1 MPKIGKVGLSKDL
14 ASTPIESGFL
24 FTSDT
29 KQLYVDY
36 NDGAGKK
43 REQLTAEK
51 KNVVKSVTVAD
62 GSLKVETLDG
72 QLKDYEVGIKYN
84 TGDATTAGIVKLYT
98 GTGSNTDGSMTQQAI
113 TNALNEKAN
122 SSHSHA
128 ISDITDLQTTLD
140 SKLSIESNGYVKS
153 IDISGTQVTITKG
166 DGSSSEL
173 TTKDTTYSVFS
184 GASSSAAGKSGLVPA
199 PTTGDDD
206 KYLKG
211 NGTWADI
218 PTYGTG
224 NATTAGI
231 VKLYTGTGNNTD
243 GSMTQQAITNALNG
257 KLGKSD
263 VAVSA
268 QKLSTSRS
276 FSITGGAT
284 ASAVQFDGTN
294 AVSLNV
300 TSIDASKLTGTIS
313 IDRLPAGA
321 LERLIKVADQNA
333 RFALT
338 TSTVQ
343 LGDTVQQLDT
353 KVMYVVVDTD
363 NLDNAAGYVEY
374 TAGTAAS
381 VPWSG
386 VQGKPS
392 TFTPSTHTH
401 TKSQITDFPE
411 SLKNPTSVVIK
422 LNSGTT
428 EDTDQFTYDGSA
440 AKSINITAS
449 GIGAANVNHDHA
461 INDINDLQTT
471 LDSKLSTT
479 SSSYI
484 KDISIDGTQITIT
497 KGDESS
503 TKLTTK
509 DTTYSVFSGA
519 TSSAAGNSGLVP
531 APSAGEESTYLKG
544 NGDWADVSE
553 IVSDCVKLDG
563 SSTMQGALN
572 MGANNIT
579 GVGSLTFDSPS
590 YTPTNDND
598 AANKA
603 YVDDAI
609 SGVTI
614 TCDAELNEE
623 STNPVQNKV
632 LYSKIQ
638 ELTNSIASVKSTAE
652 TALTNANSAKTV
664 TDKYKTLLNIIGNNQ

>member
-36 NDGAGKK
+36 NDSSGKK

-72 QLKDYEVGIKYN
+72 QSKDYEVGIQYD

-98 GTGSNTDGSMTQQAI
+98 GTGNNTDGSMTQQAI

-122 SSHSHA
+122 SSHSHS

-140 SKLSIESNGYVKS
+140 SKLSIESDGYVKS
-153 IDISGTQVTITKG
+153 ISIDGTRVTITKG

-184 GASSSAAGKSGLVPA
+184 GATSSDAGESGLVPA

-231 VKLYTGTGNNTD
+231 VKLYTGTGSNTD
-243 GSMTQQAITNALNG
+243 GSMTQQAITNALND

-276 FSITGGAT
+276 FSIIGGAT

-294 AVSLNV
+294 DVSLNV

-363 NLDNAAGYVEY
+363 NLDSAAGYVEY

-386 VQGKPS
+386 VQEKPS
-392 TFTPSTHTH
+392 TFTPSPHTH
-401 TKSQITDFPE
+401 TRSQISDFP
-411 SLKNPTSVVIK
+411 VIK
-422 LNSGTT
+422 LNGGTT

-449 GIGAANVNHDHA
+449 SIGAANVNHDHV
-461 INDINDLQTT
+461 ISDITDLQTT
-471 LDSKLSTT
+471 LDTKLSTT

-484 KDISIDGTQITIT
+484 KDIGIDGTRVTIT
-497 KGDESS
+497 KGDGSS
-503 TKLTTK
+503 SELTTK

-519 TSSAAGNSGLVP
+519 TSSDAGESGLVP
-531 APSAGEESTYLKG
+531 APSVGEESTYLKG
-544 NGDWADVSE
+544 NGTWADVSE

-614 TCDAELNEE
+614 TCDTELNNE

-638 ELTNSIASVKSTAE
+638 ELTDSIASVKSTAE

>member
-51 KNVVKSVTVAD
+51 KNIVKSVTVTD

-72 QLKDYEVGIKYN
+72 QSNDYEVGTKYN

-98 GTGSNTDGSMTQQAI
+98 GTGNNADGSMTQQAI

-128 ISDITDLQTTLD
+128 ISDISDLQTTLD
-140 SKLSIESNGYVKS
+140 SKLSATSSSYVKNIS
-153 IDISGTQVTITKG
+153 IDGTQVTITKG
-166 DGSSSEL
+166 DGSSSKL

-184 GASSSAAGKSGLVPA
+184 GATSSAAGNSGLVPA
-199 PTTGDDD
+199 PAKGEDG

-218 PTYGTG
+218 PTYSTG

-243 GSMTQQAITNALNG
+243 GSMTQQAITNALND

-263 VAVSA
+263 AAVSA

-276 FSITGGAT
+276 FSISGGAT
-284 ASAVQFDGTN
+284 ASAVQFDGTDN
-294 AVSLNV
+294 VNLNV

-321 LERLIKVADQNA
+321 LERLVKVQDQNA

-392 TFTPSTHTH
+392 TFTPSSHTH
-401 TKSQITDFPE
+401 TKSEITDFP
-411 SLKNPTSVVIK
+411 STLKNPTSIK
-422 LNSGTT
+422 IQLNGGTS
-428 EDTDQFTYDGSA
+428 EGTDQYTYDGSA
-440 AKSINITAS
+440 AKNINITAS
-449 GIGAANVNHDHA
+449 SIGAAASSHSHE
-461 INDINDLQTT
+461 ISDISDLQTT
-471 LDSKLSTT
+471 LDAKLPIESDGYVK
-479 SSSYI
+479 S
-484 KDISIDGTQITIT
+484 ISIEGTQVTIT
-497 KGDESS
+497 KGDGSS
-503 TKLTTK
+503 SELNTK
-509 DTTYSVFSGA
+509 DTTYSVFGGA
-519 TSSAAGNSGLVP
+519 TSDAAGNSGLVP

-544 NGDWADVSE
+544 NGDWASTSE
-553 IVSDCVKLDG
+553 IISNCVKLDG

-579 GVGSLTFDSPS
+579 GVGSLTFNSS
-590 YTPTNDND
+590 AYTPTNDND
-598 AANKA
+598 AVNKA

-609 SGVTI
+609 SGVTV
-614 TCDAELNEE
+614 TCDTALNST

-638 ELTNSIASVKSTAE
+638 ELTNSIASVKTTAQ

>member
-36 NDGAGKK
+36 NDSTGKK

-62 GSLKVETLDG
+62 GSLNVETLDG
-72 QLKDYEVGIKYN
+72 QSQNYEVGTKYN

-128 ISDITDLQTTLD
+128 ISDINDLQTTLD
-140 SKLSIESNGYVKS
+140 AKLSATSSSYVKNIS
-153 IDISGTQVTITKG
+153 IEGTQVTITKG
-166 DGSSSEL
+166 DGSSSKL
-173 TTKDTTYSVFS
+173 TTKDTTYSAFS
-184 GASSSAAGKSGLVPA
+184 GATSAAAGKSGLVPA
-199 PTTGDDD
+199 PAKGEDG

-224 NATTAGI
+224 NGTTAGI
-231 VKLYTGTGNNTD
+231 VKLYTSTGNNTD
-243 GSMTQQAITNALNG
+243 GSMTQQAITNALND

-276 FSITGGAT
+276 FSISGGAT
-284 ASAVQFDGTN
+284 ASAVQFDGTDN
-294 AVSLNV
+294 VNLNV

-321 LERLIKVADQNA
+321 LERLVKVQDQTA

-363 NLDNAAGYVEY
+363 NLDSAAGYVEY

-392 TFTPSTHTH
+392 TFTPSSHTH
-401 TKSQITDFPE
+401 TKSEITDFP
-411 SLKNPTSVVIK
+411 STLKNPTSIK
-422 LNSGTT
+422 IQLNGGTS
-428 EDTDQFTYDGSA
+428 EGTDQYTYDGSA
-440 AKSINITAS
+440 AKNINITAS
-449 GIGAANVNHDHA
+449 GIGAAASSHSHA
-461 INDINDLQTT
+461 ISDITDLQTT
-471 LDSKLSTT
+471 LDAKLPIESD
-479 SSSYI
+479 SYV
-484 KDISIDGTQITIT
+484 KSISIEGTQVTIT
-497 KGDESS
+497 KGDGSS
-503 TKLTTK
+503 SKLNTK
-509 DTTYSVFSGA
+509 DTTYSTFSGA
-519 TSSAAGNSGLVP
+519 TSDAAGNSGLVP

-544 NGDWADVSE
+544 NGDWASTSE
-553 IVSDCVKLDG
+553 IVSNCVKLDG

-579 GVGSLTFDSPS
+579 GVGSLTFNSSS

-598 AANKA
+598 AVNKA

-614 TCDAELNEE
+614 TCDTALNST

-638 ELTNSIASVKSTAE
+638 ELTNSIASVKSTAQ
-652 TALTNANSAKTV
+652 TALTNANSAKAV

>member
-36 NDGAGKK
+36 NDSSGKK

-72 QLKDYEVGIKYN
+72 QSKDYEVGIKYD

-98 GTGSNTDGSMTQQAI
+98 GTGNNTDGSMTQQAI

-140 SKLSIESNGYVKS
+140 SKLSIESDGYVKS
-153 IDISGTQVTITKG
+153 ISIDGTRVTITKG

-184 GASSSAAGKSGLVPA
+184 GA
-199 PTTGDDD
+199 
-206 KYLKG
+206 
-211 NGTWADI
+211 
-218 PTYGTG
+218 
-224 NATTAGI
+224 
-231 VKLYTGTGNNTD
+231 
-243 GSMTQQAITNALNG
+243 
-257 KLGKSD
+257 
-263 VAVSA
+263 
-268 QKLSTSRS
+268 
-276 FSITGGAT
+276 
-284 ASAVQFDGTN
+284 
-294 AVSLNV
+294 
-300 TSIDASKLTGTIS
+300 
-313 IDRLPAGA
+313 
-321 LERLIKVADQNA
+321 
-333 RFALT
+333 
-338 TSTVQ
+338 
-343 LGDTVQQLDT
+343 
-353 KVMYVVVDTD
+353 
-363 NLDNAAGYVEY
+363 
-374 TAGTAAS
+374 
-381 VPWSG
+381 
-386 VQGKPS
+386 
-392 TFTPSTHTH
+392 
-401 TKSQITDFPE
+401 
-411 SLKNPTSVVIK
+411 
-422 LNSGTT
+422 
-428 EDTDQFTYDGSA
+428 
-440 AKSINITAS
+440 
-449 GIGAANVNHDHA
+449 
-461 INDINDLQTT
+461 
-471 LDSKLSTT
+471 T
-479 SSSYI
+479 SS
-484 KDISIDGTQITIT
+484 D
-497 KGDESS
+497 
-503 TKLTTK
+503 
-509 DTTYSVFSGA
+509 
-519 TSSAAGNSGLVP
+519 AGESGLVP
-531 APSAGEESTYLKG
+531 APSVGEESTYLKG
-544 NGDWADVSE
+544 NGTWADVSE

-614 TCDAELNEE
+614 TCDTELNNE

-638 ELTNSIASVKSTAE
+638 ELTDSIASVKSTAE